1 MESSSS
7 DKSNQKPRKPVVFGL
22 PKHREKVINAI
33 SEAFAN
39 NDLDIE
45 EYERR
50 LEMAH
55 DAKSIQDLRQAVYD
69 FPQVNTLVPAP
80 AQANSPQRQNETN
93 PYAPS
98 TRPDYAPSPAETFRR
113 SFEEL
118 DFISLI
124 GDRKINSIDVVKP
137 NLKIVTGIGDT
148 IVDLRE
154 VSYKHSF
161 VHIENFCAIG
171 NIKIRVPHNA
181 QVSKKMF
188 TLIGDSK
195 RRQIGKSFIKKFL
208 GINQNKPMRYDP
220 NQPVLQV
227 EISGLHLIGDLIIEY
242 MPDPNTYDYY

>member
-1 MESSSS
+1 MESSPS
-7 DKSNQKPRKPVVFGL
+7 DKSNKKPRKPVVFGL
-22 PKHREKVINAI
+22 PKHREKVIDAI

-50 LEMAH
+50 LELAH

-69 FPQVNTLVPAP
+69 FPQVETLVP
-80 AQANSPQRQNETN
+80 SPVKNNTSQQQNRTN
-93 PYAPS
+93 PFAPS
-98 TRPDYAPSPAETFRR
+98 TRPDYSPSPAETFRR

-124 GDRKINSIDVVKP
+124 GDRKINSTDVVKP

-154 VSYKHSF
+154 VSYTHSF
-161 VHIENFCAIG
+161 VRIEYFCAIG
-171 NIKIRVPHNA
+171 NLKIRVPHNA
-181 QVSKKMF
+181 QVNKKMF
-188 TLIGDSK
+188 VLIGDSK

-208 GINQNKPMRYDP
+208 GINKNKPLNYDP

-227 EISGLHLIGDLIIEY
+227 EISGLKLIGDLTIEY
-242 MPDPNTYDYY
+242 MPDPSTYDYY